1 MPHVLFKYGTCV
13 LIVYFYNSM
22 SKKKKKMFSSTYL
35 TGNSGSLCARL
46 LTVVSMHGIRING
59 FIFTNYTF

>member
-22 SKKKKKMFSSTYL
+22 SKKKKNVLVNILNRKFWEFMCQII
-35 TGNSGSLCARL
+35 NSGIYAW
-46 LTVVSMHGIRING
+46 
-59 FIFTNYTF
+59 Y